1 MQYIGR
7 TFRTVTANVERDFIQ
22 IIAVELVNKN
32 IIVCVGNLN
41 SVVAEEDLFKLFGI
55 RQVVTS
61 KNQVKLIYLCA
72 PKRVILG

>member
-7 TFRTVTANVERDFIQ
+7 TFRTVAANVERDFIQ

-32 IIVCVGNLN
+32 IIVCVGSLN

>member
-1 MQYIGR
+1 MQYIGG
-7 TFRTVTANVERDFIQ
+7 TFRTVAANVERDFIQ
-22 IIAVELVNKN
+22 IIAMELVNKN

-41 SVVAEEDLFKLFGI
+41 SIVAEEDLFKLFGI

-61 KNQVKLIYLCA
+61 KKQVKLIYLCT

>member
-7 TFRTVTANVERDFIQ
+7 TFRTVAANVEREFIQ

-61 KNQVKLIYLCA
+61 KKQVKLIYLCA